1 MPGNGK
7 QVTSPSVVQRKNK
20 RVLPEE
26 SDSDDDEKPIT
37 SRIKKVK
44 AVSEDTRTD
53 AYEAAH
59 KEYEALVEQANDV
72 FSDDDWEDVAPG
84 VPMSWIGERRD
95 VGAIEGMIDKIKER
109 LEARTNPAAVAAAS
123 EPADDD
129 EEDEEEEENAR
140 IAAVEDGG
148 ESEGEEEEEEEDE
161 EDEEDEEGDG
171 KLEAPVVDDPVAQA
185 PSWNSIAES
194 NVTQYATCVYGVP
207 DEYIVKQGVP
217 MPFKSAEDMN
227 KMLNSKSP
235 TMWDK
240 VRSKH
245 MSILRN
251 DDRLK
256 PTGWYPGKPDAP
268 SLEELPYETFY
279 YIQCYVEPNPGNP
292 DSVLKAEHDKMLMRN
307 LHRQVANKLHER
319 FERVVADDK
328 REELAPVLDWK
339 EPSVPQVNPEVTR
352 WPSYKDVKLMTA
364 FAKRESVPRARGSQ
378 AKSGRSGKK
387 KAEALVQL
395 PQGGF
400 IKRAQP
406 ESEEPSDAT
415 SSSALTQAVPPSVKA
430 RKAGGAGSAGA
441 SSSPSLSQLEEAVKS
456 FRTIDVANGAKTH
469 VYVHGNRVHIVEHN

>member
-7 QVTSPSVVQRKNK
+7 QVTSPSVLQRKNK
-20 RVLPEE
+20 RAMPEE
-26 SDSDDDEKPIT
+26 SDSDDDGKPIV
-37 SRIKKVK
+37 SRLKTVK
-44 AVSEDTRTD
+44 AVSEETRTD

-59 KEYEALVEQANDV
+59 KEYDALVEQANDV
-72 FSDDDWEDVAPG
+72 FSDEDWEDVAPG

-95 VGAIEGMIDKIKER
+95 VGAIERMIDRIKER
-109 LEARTNPAAVAAAS
+109 LEAHIHTAAVTAAS

-129 EEDEEEEENAR
+129 EDEGEEDDEEEKDEGEEGDEEDEEEEE
-140 IAAVEDGG
+140 
-148 ESEGEEEEEEEDE
+148 
-161 EDEEDEEGDG
+161 EEDEEGDG
-171 KLEAPVVDDPVAQA
+171 KLEEPVVDDAAPQA

-207 DEYIVKQGVP
+207 DDYIVKQGLP
-217 MPFKSAEDMN
+217 MPFKSAEEMN

-292 DSVLKAEHDKMLMRN
+292 ESVLKAEHDKMLMRN

-364 FAKRESVPRARGSQ
+364 FAKRESVPRARGAQ

-387 KAEALVQL
+387 KGDASVQL

-406 ESEEPSDAT
+406 ESEEPSDAA

-430 RKAGGAGSAGA
+430 RKTGGAGSAGA
-441 SSSPSLSQLEEAVKS
+441 SSSSLSQLEQAVKS